1 MKESAQLA
9 SAREHLSRAESGL
22 RTADGLAHLEEGLAA
37 LEQVLLENAARERE
51 IAGNLL
57 STYAERIC
65 GSVKALVDGDRA
77 MPEPQLEQLFKVLL
91 ALDAAGPELP
101 PYVRPLKIEIA
112 RRLVDFYYEG
122 HSAEEKQRVLEQ
134 LTGMAAGEP

>member
-1 MKESAQLA
+1 MKESRQLA
-9 SAREHLSRAESGL
+9 AAREHLSRAESGF
-22 RTADGLAHLEEGLAA
+22 RSADGLTHLEEGLAV
-37 LEQVLLENAARERE
+37 LEQVLLEGGAADRK
-51 IAGNLL
+51 IARNLL
-57 STYAERIC
+57 STYADRIC
-65 GSVKALVDGDRA
+65 KSVKALVDRDRA

-91 ALDAAGPELP
+91 AFDAAGPELP

-122 HSAEEKQRVLEQ
+122 HSAEEKQKVLEQ

>member
-9 SAREHLSRAESGL
+9 AARCHLSRAESGF
-22 RTADGLAHLEEGLAA
+22 RGAEGLAHLEEGLAVV
-37 LEQVLLENAARERE
+37 EQVLLEGAARDRKV
-51 IAGNLL
+51 ARNLL
-57 STYAERIC
+57 STYADRIC
-65 GSVKALVDGDRA
+65 KSVQALVHNDRA

-91 ALDAAGPELP
+91 AFDAVGPELP

-122 HSAEEKQRVLEQ
+122 HSAEEKQKVLEQ